1 MIFFFPGFPY
11 IRNKTTFA
19 HYDYM
24 FYFRMTSLSI
34 RNITR
39 VGTRNLFLQLLNLD
53 LNEDVSYLTT
63 TEKLSYK
70 KLHKEF
76 TCKLQLTSK
85 AQYPSTLIFLF
96 PFFLFFSFSFF
107 SHCSQ
112 RTCKAFNKHRS
123 LYADPFILSVGHPP

>member
-1 MIFFFPGFPY
+1 
-11 IRNKTTFA
+11 
-19 HYDYM
+19 M

-96 PFFLFFSFSFF
+96 PFFYFFLFPFLATAAKELVKLLINIDLFMQIPLSSQWDIHHRTT
-107 SHCSQ
+107 SHIYTQ
-112 RTCKAFNKHRS
+112 RA
-123 LYADPFILSVGHPP
+123 